1 MIFIHQVFVWLDYL
15 LDVISWTVAVQWS
28 WRLWVRSWCTVLRA
42 HPLEWET
49 RVVFS
54 GVIQWFSG
62 FIEAAFPRNLLCFSQ
77 RITECWTS
85 QLKYNI
91 GWSKN
96 TIHRKNTGFCCIA
109 TDFVQRNFMLWDRE
123 RTHKVSVCTVLHYL
137 LFPRDQNLPLHL
149 EICVCCFL
157 LAAPAANLCLCLHWN
172 VTTLYNT
179 QNPGQCLFSC
189 YHYPD

>member
-54 GVIQWFSG
+54 GVIQWFIG
-62 FIEAAFPRNLLCFSQ
+62 FTEAALPRNLLCFSQ

-123 RTHKVSVCTVLHYL
+123 RTHKVSVCTVLHYSFISKGPEPSPTLGDLCL
-137 LFPRDQNLPLHL
+137 LFPVSSTCSQPVLVSAL
-149 EICVCCFL
+149 ECNNII
-157 LAAPAANLCLCLHWN
+157 
-172 VTTLYNT
+172 
-179 QNPGQCLFSC
+179 
-189 YHYPD
+189 